1 MFENNVEIALDKVE
15 AVKKFFTAYSS
26 SIVLFNT
33 NAFRAIS
40 PNLPPNIQT
49 LMDSGQ
55 MGVRVLE
62 RAPIGGEHVPAIEAN
77 LDEIKRYMLDE
88 GQHKIFEYSITLLY
102 SSFEGFIR
110 NCFCE
115 IDPDKENAIIY
126 VSTQSFAELNLQTD
140 SSVVQDLLKIRE
152 IRNCYMHNKGIWDS
166 KSAGNLSKVVTN
178 LKDES
183 YLLQLPSSTG
193 EVYTT
198 AVGDLIQKPIN
209 SAAVLLWMCTV
220 FEGFYNSVK
229 NT

>member
-1 MFENNVEIALDKVE
+1 VFENNVEIALDKVE
-15 AVKKFFTAYSS
+15 AVKNFFTAYSS
-26 SIVLFNT
+26 SIVLFNS
-33 NAFRAIS
+33 NAFRSVS
-40 PNLPPNIQT
+40 PNLPPQIQA

-55 MGVRVLE
+55 MSLRVLE
-62 RAPIGGEHVPAIEAN
+62 RAPVGGEHVPAIEAN
-77 LDEIKRYMLDE
+77 IDEVKRYMLDE

-115 IDPDKENAIIY
+115 IDPAKEDAIIY
-126 VSTQSFAELNLQTD
+126 VSPQSFVELNLQTV
-140 SSVVQDLLKIRE
+140 SSVIEDLLKIRE
-152 IRNCYMHNKGIWDS
+152 IRNCYMHNQGIWDC
-166 KSAGNLSKVVTN
+166 KSASKLSKVVTN
-178 LKDES
+178 SKDEN
-183 YLLQLPSSTG
+183 YPLQLQSSTG

-198 AVGDLIQKPIN
+198 SVGELIQKPIN

>member
-33 NAFRAIS
+33 NAIRAVS
-40 PNLPPNIQT
+40 PNLPPHIQA

-62 RAPIGGEHVPAIEAN
+62 RAPVGGEHVPAIEAN
-77 LDEIKRYMLDE
+77 IDEVKRYMLDE

-115 IDPDKENAIIY
+115 IDPAKEDAIIY
-126 VSTQSFAELNLQTD
+126 VSPQSFAELNLQTD
-140 SSVVQDLLKIRE
+140 SPVIQDLLKIRE

-166 KSAGNLSKVVTN
+166 KSASKLSKVVTN
-178 LKDES
+178 SKDES
-183 YLLQLPSSTG
+183 YPLQLPSSTG

-198 AVGDLIQKPIN
+198 SVGELIQKPIN